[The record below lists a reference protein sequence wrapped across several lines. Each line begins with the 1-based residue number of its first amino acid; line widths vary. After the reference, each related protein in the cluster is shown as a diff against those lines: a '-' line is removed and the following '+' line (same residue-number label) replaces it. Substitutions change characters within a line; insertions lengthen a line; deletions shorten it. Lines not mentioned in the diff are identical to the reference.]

1 MGTPQ
6 CGAMGHGGGGG
17 GGHTLPG
24 EHPLQL
30 ISSLLPSCHGR
41 LLGPMGNREEKGGTA
56 SQPTHGSKALGGNG
70 MGWGVQPLTLLGRG
84 SSGEALFLGGENGG
98 RWLWG
103 AVVMGGQQGWGGGDS
118 MCCTHS
124 SASFSSRLFCRGG

>member
-17 GGHTLPG
+17 GGDILPG

-56 SQPTHGSKALGGNG
+56 SQPTHGSKALGGEWDG
-70 MGWGVQPLTLLGRG
+70 MGGAAPHLAGQGLLGG
-84 SSGEALFLGGENGG
+84 GVVPGWGE
-98 RWLWG
+98 WG
-103 AVVMGGQQGWGGGDS
+103 AVVMGCGGYGVPAGMGWGGFHVLYS
-118 MCCTHS
+118 QLS
-124 SASFSSRLFCRGG
+124 LLLQSPLL